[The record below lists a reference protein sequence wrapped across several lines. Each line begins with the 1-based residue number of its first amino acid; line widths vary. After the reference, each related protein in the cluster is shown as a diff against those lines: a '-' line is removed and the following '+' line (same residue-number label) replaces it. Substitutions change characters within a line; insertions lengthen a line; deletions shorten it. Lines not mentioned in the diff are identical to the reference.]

1 MQKSLF
7 TGLGGA
13 QPSPNLLPY
22 GHFAPSAVCKPAHH
36 ASYLRPSCDTH
47 PAFPAL
53 ASFSFFV
60 VTSIVTL
67 LLAFHLCTPPQA
79 FAAQAQ
85 STATSKSPNSKS
97 TTVTKAPL
105 LAKQKLPAKA
115 KTSTP
120 KSQAPHADAWAFGSK
135 KPRPVDSI
143 WTQGL
148 APQALK
154 NAAVTSLKDKAL
166 KKGLNAP
173 EVPPVLPPKAQA
185 EKANR
190 IRLKANENPLG
201 KGMPLRGDF
210 DSVSSSWHSSGLKND
225 LRIDQDMSRQ
235 ETNIYGAY
243 ADLEAGEDFTLSA
256 GPEFSHTRTQNAT
269 QNSSHSQSDSSSL
282 GLGLH
287 LKWDF

>member
-1 MQKSLF
+1 MQKSLV
-7 TGLGGA
+7 TSLGGA
-13 QPSPNLLPY
+13 RPSPNLVTY
-22 GHFAPSAVCKPAHH
+22 GHFTPSTVCKPTRHVSCVRTAIGT
-36 ASYLRPSCDTH
+36 RPTSPT
-47 PAFPAL
+47 L
-53 ASFSFFV
+53 ASFPLLV
-60 VTSIVTL
+60 VISIVAL
-67 LLAFHLCTPPQA
+67 LFALHLCAPPQA
-79 FAAQAQ
+79 FTAQTH
-85 STATSKSPNSKS
+85 STKASKSP
-97 TTVTKAPL
+97 PP
-105 LAKQKLPAKA
+105 AKQKLPAKS
-115 KTSTP
+115 K
-120 KSQAPHADAWAFGSK
+120 KSAQKVQAPHADAWAFSSK

-185 EKANR
+185 EKANK
-190 IRLKANENPLG
+190 IRLKAAENPLG

-210 DSVSSSWHSSGLKND
+210 DSVSSGWHSSGLKND
-225 LRIDQDMSRQ
+225 LRIDQDVNRQ

-243 ADLEAGEDFTLSA
+243 ADLEAGDDFTLSA

-269 QNSSHSQSDSSSL
+269 QGNSHSQSDSSSL